1 MARRSAVLVVLWLL
15 WVCVWT
21 SAEPKVQVTGSAP
34 RGDISLTIYNPQVT
48 LVQEHRVLGLNTGAN
63 EYRASWAGVNVDR
76 DSVRLEPQPGVK
88 GITIKDA
95 VYVRD
100 DANSVIWHLEAK
112 KADAYSVSVSYNVS
126 GLSWWANHVLTVD
139 ENEKTAGLKTWA
151 NVANASGED
160 YQEAQI
166 RLVMGDV
173 RLVSP
178 MPGQE
183 SVAFPVMGAL
193 GLKAGGAGGGGRGGG
208 GTRGGPAGPP
218 GAPGPVGDYAATSDE
233 DAFGREGY
241 AEYTFYS
248 LERRESL
255 DNGDTKKI
263 ELASEA
269 AMPLKKLYVYA
280 TDMYGPNVAMLYLF
294 DNKKEF
300 GLGPLP
306 PGMLKAYRQE
316 ADGRLTLLGEDYL
329 KYTPVGETARVY
341 LGSARN
347 VTVEVNQTA
356 YRRSDEEY
364 TKDRERLLSYV
375 EYVEYT
381 VEVRNRK
388 AESIEMVVR
397 QIFPAEAEL
406 VEVIPKARSPRV
418 GALEWDLKLGAGASQ
433 KLVYRTKRK
442 VYTG

>member
-1 MARRSAVLVVLWLL
+1 MARRSAVLVVVWLL

-88 GITIKDA
+88 GITIRDA
-95 VYVRD
+95 VYVQD

-112 KADAYSVSVSYNVS
+112 KADAYPVSVSYNVS
-126 GLSWWANHVLTVD
+126 GLSWWANHVLTVG
-139 ENEKTAGLKTWA
+139 ENEKTAALKTWA
-151 NVANASGED
+151 NVANSSGED

-173 RLVSP
+173 RLVP
-178 MPGQE
+178 AQGPIGY
-183 SVAFPVMGAL
+183 GA
-193 GLKAGGAGGGGRGGG
+193 GGGAGGGGGGRRMGRGA
-208 GTRGGPAGPP
+208 AGPP
-218 GAPGPVGDYAATSDE
+218 EAPPTAEQLGLPSEDE
-233 DAFGREGY
+233 SFAREGY

-248 LERRESL
+248 LERRENL
-255 DNGDTKKI
+255 DSGDTKKI

-269 AMPLKKLYVYA
+269 AIPLKKLYVYA
-280 TDMYGPNVAMLYLF
+280 TDMYGANVAMLYLF

-316 ADGRLTLLGEDYL
+316 GDGRLTLLGEDYL
-329 KYTPVGETARVY
+329 KYTPVGETARIY

-347 VTVEVNQTA
+347 VTVEVNQTG

-381 VEVRNRK
+381 VEVKNRK
-388 AESIEMVVR
+388 GESIEMMVR
-397 QIFPAEAEL
+397 QQLPPEAEL
-406 VEVIPKARSPRV
+406 LEVIPKARSQRV
-418 GALEWDLKLGAGASQ
+418 GLLEWDLKLGAGETK
-433 KLVYRTKRK
+433 KLVYRGKRK
-442 VYTG
+442 VFVG